1 MAVAFAVAIVSASA
15 ATLDIAGPYG
25 NEAGCRFAANGDYG
39 DDSLLLLTSEEV
51 STFVTGC
58 IFTTIRPQGEGA
70 FLIDGACSHEGEE
83 YKTTGTYCGF
93 SRRSRARTPTPSST
107 RTAASSGGAVGPCD

>member
-1 MAVAFAVAIVSASA
+1 MAGALPAPPRSASA
-15 ATLDIAGPYG
+15 APPPTAGAQG
-25 NEAGCRFAANGDYG
+25 HEAGCRFAANGDYG

-70 FLIDGACSHEGEE
+70 FLIDVLCSHEGEE
-83 YKTTGTYCGF
+83 YKTTGTMRIEKVAGADAYSIVDEDG
-93 SRRSRARTPTPSST
+93 SQW
-107 RTAASSGGAVGPCD
+107 GAVGPCD